1 MDTQALGGGSL
12 RQRGCRASHSYSR
25 GSLQKLL
32 QWSPQCWPGGRGWL
46 EVAAGVARV
55 PPPFSLRDAPRTQ
68 GWGLCWSCSPL
79 PPGASIKQTRGSYWA
94 EGAGTPR
101 NQSIALPESIRGG
114 GQIPRHSAASST
126 VIKGRHQPCHTFV
139 PQAHTHP
146 HNGIKG
152 RTKRPA
158 FCDATATTGHA
169 TGPDGTE
176 QHLPPGL
183 KDLVHMDKEPAGGY
197 EMWGR

>member
-79 PPGASIKQTRGSYWA
+79 PPGASTKQTRGSHWA

-101 NQSIALPESIRGG
+101 KQSIALSESVQGG
-114 GQIPRHSAASST
+114 GQSPRHSASLT
-126 VIKGRHQPCHTFV
+126 RGQGQRHWPCHKCT
-139 PQAHTHP
+139 PQAHTH
-146 HNGIKG
+146 HQNSIKG
-152 RTKRPA
+152 RTKSPA
-158 FCDATATTGHA
+158 FCDATATTGHPSA
-169 TGPDGTE
+169 SAPELRSPCTS
-176 QHLPPGL
+176 
-183 KDLVHMDKEPAGGY
+183 
-197 EMWGR
+197 